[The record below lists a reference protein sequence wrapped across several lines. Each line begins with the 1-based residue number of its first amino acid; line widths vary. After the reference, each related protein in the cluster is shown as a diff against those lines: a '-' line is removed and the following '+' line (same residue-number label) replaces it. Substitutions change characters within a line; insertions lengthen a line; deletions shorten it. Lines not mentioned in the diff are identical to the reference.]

1 MMKTSLLLLSL
12 ISLSAFAGPV
22 TFQNDR
28 EGKSY
33 FSGRNFDREI
43 SKTLREVD
51 GREIVSLY
59 RNSLRRFDDSN
70 ICAYTLNESMLQTL
84 GSMRNGFQEYEGVIY
99 YLRSQNEIDD
109 VVVKI
114 LLDAY
119 ETSTKKL
126 DLPKNSRRLRLP
138 RDRQAVDDMVL
149 VIGKFEDRLKK
160 NSCFDDAY
168 RSLFNELR
176 KTDKSLDSRNLEAL
190 LVEAYERKLIDSSIY
205 LALEQARE
213 NELEN
218 KWTTLKSY
226 FQKKRSLRTNKPLR
240 DPTEKSDFI
249 TNRFPKS
256 ALSQRMRLMEY
267 YNDFQIMLMA
277 EIVKKLR
284 NRLES
289 DKAEILIYRKDVL
302 QEQITLEPMER
313 FRLAIKLL
321 RKEMAL
327 IGQNH
332 YFNGR
337 SPDYLDIISASY
349 EVGAI
354 PAMELAELSSLEEL
368 WNPKKTFW
376 QKAQT
381 WVRGAG
387 SIATLL
393 LPPPFG
399 FIPSLGIVIIE
410 MTTKDNNNNNAND
423 PTVLF

>member
-1 MMKTSLLLLSL
+1 MFKKSILVLSL
-12 ISLSAFAGPV
+12 FSLPVFAGSV
-22 TFQNDR
+22 NFQNDR
-28 EGKSY
+28 EGVSY
-33 FSGRNFDREI
+33 FSGKNYDREMR
-43 SKTLREVD
+43 KTLREVEGQD
-51 GREIVSLY
+51 IVSVY
-59 RNSLRRFDDSN
+59 RNALRGYDDSN
-70 ICAYTLNESMLQTL
+70 VCAYGLNESMLRSFN
-84 GSMRNGFQEYEGVIY
+84 SMRNGFREFEGAVY

-114 LLDAY
+114 LLDAH
-119 ETSTKKL
+119 ETASKKL
-126 DLPKNSRRLRLP
+126 DLPKERRSLRLP
-138 RDRQAVDDMVL
+138 RDQKAVDDMVRI
-149 VIGKFEDRLKK
+149 IGSFGDRFLK

-168 RSLFNELR
+168 RSLFSELR
-176 KTDKSLDSRNLEAL
+176 RTDKGLDSRGLEAL
-190 LVEAYERKLIDSSIY
+190 LVEAYERRMIDSGTY
-205 LALEQARE
+205 MALEQARE
-213 NELEN
+213 TEVESR
-218 KWTTLKSY
+218 WTTLKSY
-226 FQKKRSLRTNKPLR
+226 FQKKRSLRANKPLR
-240 DPTEKSDFI
+240 DPTEKSDFV

-256 ALSQRMRLMEY
+256 ALSNRMRLMEY

-284 NRLES
+284 SRLES
-289 DKAEILIYRKDVL
+289 DKAEILIYRKDVV

-327 IGQNH
+327 ISQNH
-332 YFNGR
+332 YFQGR
-337 SPDYLDIISASY
+337 SPDYLDVIAASY
-349 EVGAI
+349 ETGAI
-354 PAMELAELSSLEEL
+354 PATELAELSSLEEL

-376 QKAQT
+376 QKAQS

-410 MTTKDNNNNNAND
+410 MTTQGDDKNAND